1 MKRIIPII
9 LTLAFFL
16 SLLSSCGLQKEHII
30 TIAESHHGCSI
41 AVEEGRFYGTDE
53 NGKLCRIYWHD
64 TAEIA
69 EGKAYAIKIRS
80 RKILF
85 YPGGYTNGWTP
96 RYEATATE
104 VREH

>member
-1 MKRIIPII
+1 MKRILLMI
-9 LTLAFFL
+9 LTITLCLPIFA
-16 SLLSSCGLQKEHII
+16 SCNRQKEHII
-30 TIAESHHGCSI
+30 TVAESHHGCSI
-41 AVEEGRFYGTDE
+41 AVKEDRFYGTDE
-53 NGKLCRIYWHD
+53 NGKLWRIYWHN

-69 EGKAYAIKIRS
+69 EGNVYAVKIRS

-104 VREH
+104 VRNY